1 MRVYFEKPRTTVGW
15 KGLINDPDLDG
26 SYNINKVMLRACVR
40 GCMHACMRACVRVH
54 DVGGGS
60 SNTGVVCCH
69 CLQLSLVDALCL
81 VISK

>member
-40 GCMHACMRACVRVH
+40 GCMHACMRACVHVCACMMW
-54 DVGGGS
+54 VGAVQTLGS
-60 SNTGVVCCH
+60 YAAIAFNSPW
-69 CLQLSLVDALCL
+69 
-81 VISK
+81 